1 MKNHAPNYDNK
12 SGVYR
17 TPDLYLSAFLL
28 TKGITLMGI
37 EQAEGRTF
45 FLFRDEG
52 KVKQL
57 VEQYFG
63 NALIPALSFKSSLR
77 ELKSLLHGGFGGDRA

>member
-1 MKNHAPNYDNK
+1 MKNESLNRDSKP
-12 SGVYR
+12 GIYR
-17 TPDLYLSAFLL
+17 TPDLYQSAFLL
-28 TKGITLMGI
+28 TKGITLIGT
-37 EQAEGRTF
+37 ERAEGRAF

-52 KVKQL
+52 RVREL

-77 ELKSLLHGGFGGDRA
+77 ELKSLLHGGFAGGRT

>member
-1 MKNHAPNYDNK
+1 MKNPASNRDDK

-17 TPDLYLSAFLL
+17 TPDLYQSAFLL
-28 TKGITLMGI
+28 TKGLTLIGT
-37 EQAEGRTF
+37 ERAEGRTL

-52 KVKQL
+52 RVREL

-63 NALIPALSFKSSLR
+63 NGLIPALSFKSSLR
-77 ELKSLLHGGFGGDRA
+77 ELKSLLHGGFAGERT